1 MNKYDSKDIR
11 NIAVV
16 GHGSCGKTTL
26 TGALCFAAGSSKR
39 LGSVDEGNSLTDFS
53 QDETERKI
61 SINLALAYAE
71 WNKVKINLID
81 CPGYLDF
88 VGDSHAALRGAD
100 CALIV
105 VHAVNGVEIGT
116 EMMWRLAAE
125 LNMPVAFFINMMDK
139 EHASFK
145 KVFAQLK
152 KSFEGHIVP
161 LTLPVG
167 ESENFKGV
175 VDLTRKKACIGV
187 PNTGKGEF
195 KIEDIPADMAGEVEE
210 AYKEFIEDVVE
221 QDEGLMEKYFAEEE
235 LTEDEIS
242 SALRKGVLN
251 REFIPVFCGSSL
263 STFGIRQL
271 LDGIVND
278 MPDPLMFPPLKA
290 RSAGKD
296 DEVEID
302 PASDKRLVALVF
314 KTITEPH
321 VGELSYFRVFSGVLK
336 SGGEVVNANGG
347 HIERLG
353 HLSIMQGR
361 ERMEVEELATGDI
374 GVVAK
379 LRETHTGNTL
389 SSKSNAVVLPEIK
402 FPDPVMNVA
411 IEPKARGDEEK
422 ISTSLRKLQE
432 EDHTFRSYYDSD
444 LHQMMVWGMGELHL
458 EVILAKLKRK
468 FNVDAE
474 YVKPGIPYRETIRKT
489 AEGQGK
495 YKKQSG
501 GRGQYGDCW
510 IRLSPLERGAGVEF
524 VDKIVGGVIPGRF
537 VPSVEKGLREA
548 ASRGVIAGYP
558 VQDFKAECYDGSYH
572 SVDSS
577 DVAFQVAGSLAFQKV
592 ALEADPVLLEPIQN
606 IEVLVPEEYMG
617 DVIGDLNSR
626 RGRIQGMTSEGS
638 FQKVAA
644 QVPLAELYKYS
655 TSLRSITQGRGIFR
669 SEFSHYEEVPRDLA
683 EKIIKESK
691 EKIEKEKG

>member
-1 MNKYDSKDIR
+1 MNKYDAKDIR

-26 TGALCFAAGSSKR
+26 TGALCFAAGCSKR

-53 QDETERKI
+53 QDEIERKI

-81 CPGYLDF
+81 CPGYMDF
-88 VGDSHAALRGAD
+88 VGDAHAALRGAD
-100 CALIV
+100 CALVV

-125 LNMPVAFFINMMDK
+125 LNMPVAFFINMIDK

-145 KVFAQLK
+145 KVFDQLK
-152 KSFEGHIVP
+152 SSFEGHIVP

-167 ESENFKGV
+167 EGENFKGV
-175 VDLTRKKACIGV
+175 IDLTKKKACIGV
-187 PNTGKGEF
+187 PKTNRGEF
-195 KIEDIPADMAGEVEE
+195 KTEDIPDDMAGEVEK

-221 QDEGLMEKYFAEEE
+221 QDEALMEKYFADEE

-251 REFIPVFCGSSL
+251 REFIPVFCGSSM
-263 STFGIRQL
+263 STIGIRQL
-271 LDGIVND
+271 LDGIVYD
-278 MPDPLMFPPLKA
+278 MPDPSIFPPLKA
-290 RSAGKD
+290 QQAGKKE
-296 DEVEID
+296 EVEIV
-302 PASDKRLVALVF
+302 PASDGKLVTLVF

-336 SGGEVVNANGG
+336 SGGEVINANGS

-361 ERMEVEELATGDI
+361 ERVEVEELAAGEL
-374 GVVAK
+374 GVVTK
-379 LRETHTGNTL
+379 LKKTHTGNTL
-389 SSKSNAVVLPEIK
+389 SSKSNPVILPEIK
-402 FPDPVMNVA
+402 FPEPVMNIG

-422 ISTSLRKLQE
+422 ISTGLKKLQE
-432 EDHTFRSYYDSD
+432 EDRTFHGYYDSD

-474 YVKPGIPYRETIRKT
+474 YVKPLIPYRETVRKT
-489 AEGQGK
+489 AQGQGK

-510 IRLSPLERGAGVEF
+510 IRLSPLERSTGLEF
-524 VDKIVGGVIPGRF
+524 VNKIVGGAIPAKF
-537 VPSVEKGLREA
+537 VLSVEKGVREA

-558 VQDFKAECYDGSYH
+558 FQDFKAECYDGSYH
-572 SVDSS
+572 NVDSS
-577 DVAFQVAGSLAFQKV
+577 DVAFQVAGSLAFRKV
-592 ALEADPVLLEPIQN
+592 VLEADPILLEPIQN
-606 IEVLVPEEYMG
+606 VEVLVPEEYMG

-626 RGRIQGMTSEGS
+626 RGRIQGMTREGN
-638 FQKVAA
+638 FQKVSA

-655 TSLRSITQGRGIFR
+655 TSLRSITQGRGIFK
-669 SEFSHYEEVPRDLA
+669 SEFSHYEEVPRELVD
-683 EKIIKESK
+683 KIIQESK
-691 EKIEKEKG
+691 KEKEKD

>member
-39 LGSVDEGNSLTDFS
+39 LGSVDEGNSMTDFS
-53 QDETERKI
+53 QEEIERKV
-61 SINLALAYAE
+61 SINLAIAYAE

-88 VGDSHAALRGAD
+88 VGDAHAALRGAD
-100 CALIV
+100 CALLV

-116 EMMWRLAAE
+116 EMMWRLATE

-139 EHASFK
+139 EHVSFK
-145 KVFAQLK
+145 KVFEQLK
-152 KSFEGHIVP
+152 NSFEGHIVP
-161 LTLPVG
+161 LTLPLG
-167 ESENFKGV
+167 EGENFKGV
-175 VDLTRKKACIGV
+175 IDLTKKKACIGV
-187 PNTGKGEF
+187 PNNSKGEF
-195 KIEDIPADMAGEVEE
+195 KTEDIPDDMAGEVEE

-221 QDEGLMEKYFAEEE
+221 QDEALMEKYFADEE
-235 LTEDEIS
+235 LTEDDIS

-251 REFIPVFCGSSL
+251 REFIPVFCGSSM
-263 STFGIRQL
+263 STIGVRQL

-278 MPDPLMFPPLKA
+278 MPDPSMIPPLKA
-290 RSAGKD
+290 QQDGKEG
-296 DEVEID
+296 EVEIVPD
-302 PASDKRLVALVF
+302 AHGRLVALIF

-321 VGELSYFRVFSGVLK
+321 VGELSYFRIFSGVLK
-336 SGGEVVNANGG
+336 SGGEVINANGS

-361 ERMEVEELATGDI
+361 ERVEVEELAAGDI

-379 LRETHTGNTL
+379 LKETHTGNTL
-389 SSKSNAVVLPEIK
+389 SSKSNQVILPVIK
-402 FPDPVMNVA
+402 FPEPVMNVG

-422 ISTSLRKLQE
+422 ISTGLKKLQE
-432 EDHTFRSYYDSD
+432 EDQTFHSHYDSD

-458 EVILAKLKRK
+458 EVILSKLKRK

-474 YVKPGIPYRETIRKT
+474 YVKPLIPYRETVRKT
-489 AEGQGK
+489 AQGQGK

-510 IRLSPLERGAGVEF
+510 IRLSPLERGTGVEF
-524 VDKIVGGVIPGRF
+524 VNKIVGGAIPGKF
-537 VPSVEKGLREA
+537 VLSVEKGVREA
-548 ASRGVIAGYP
+548 ASRGVIAGCP
-558 VQDFKAECYDGSYH
+558 FQDFKAECYDGSYH
-572 SVDSS
+572 NVDSS

-592 ALEADPVLLEPIQN
+592 ALEADPIILEPIQN
-606 IEVLVPEEYMG
+606 VEVLVPEEYMG

-626 RGRIQGMTSEGS
+626 RGRIQGMTREGN
-638 FQKVAA
+638 FQKVSA

-655 TSLRSITQGRGIFR
+655 TSLRSITQGRGVFK
-669 SEFSHYEEVPRDLA
+669 SEFSHYEEVPRELA
-683 EKIIKESK
+683 EKIIQESK
-691 EKIEKEKG
+691 KEKEKD